1 VKNILFIYNIIFLF
15 LGSSLFANI
24 HILHNHNHNHGHEY
38 GFEIVECEE
47 CIAFES
53 SKNYD
58 LDSDD
63 IKSINS
69 DISLF
74 FYEFSN
80 IILCNTLKIF
90 LSRAPP
96 IS

>member
-1 VKNILFIYNIIFLF
+1 MHDH
-15 LGSSLFANI
+15 G
-24 HILHNHNHNHGHEY
+24 HNHEHE
-38 GFEIVECEE
+38 IIECEE
-47 CIAFES
+47 CITIEN
-53 SKNYD
+53 SKIYD
-58 LDSDD
+58 LDNGD
-63 IKSINS
+63 IKSIKF

-80 IILCNTLKIF
+80 IILHNTLEIS

>member
-1 VKNILFIYNIIFLF
+1 MKNILFIYNIVFLF
-15 LGSSLFANI
+15 LGNILLANI
-24 HILHNHNHNHGHEY
+24 HFLHDHNHDHDHKY
-38 GFEIVECEE
+38 EIVECEE
-47 CIAFES
+47 CITFES
-53 SKNYD
+53 NKNYD
-58 LDSDD
+58 LDNGD
-63 IKSINS
+63 IKSIKF

-80 IILCNTLKIF
+80 IILHNTLETS

>member
-1 VKNILFIYNIIFLF
+1 MKKILFIYNIIFLF
-15 LGSSLFANI
+15 IGNSLLSNI
-24 HILHNHNHNHGHEY
+24 HFMHDHKHDHEH
-38 GFEIVECEE
+38 EIVECEE
-47 CIAFES
+47 CITIEN

-58 LDSDD
+58 LDNNEVKIS
-63 IKSINS
+63 KLN
-69 DISLF
+69 ISLF

-80 IILCNTLKIF
+80 IIKFNKQRQY

>member
-1 VKNILFIYNIIFLF
+1 MKNILFIYNIIFLF

-24 HILHNHNHNHGHEY
+24 HILHHHNHEHEH

-53 SKNYD
+53 SKNYV

-63 IKSINS
+63 INSINS

-74 FYEFSN
+74 VYEFSN
-80 IILCNTLKIF
+80 IILCNTLEIF

-96 IS
+96 ISE